1 MLLITISISLFTI
14 GRIIRIKIV
23 AAAIAPRKIRI
34 VETILG
40 IFFFSRKL
48 TTGFKRY
55 DSSAAIKNGK
65 IIFPRK

>member
-1 MLLITISISLFTI
+1 
-14 GRIIRIKIV
+14 V